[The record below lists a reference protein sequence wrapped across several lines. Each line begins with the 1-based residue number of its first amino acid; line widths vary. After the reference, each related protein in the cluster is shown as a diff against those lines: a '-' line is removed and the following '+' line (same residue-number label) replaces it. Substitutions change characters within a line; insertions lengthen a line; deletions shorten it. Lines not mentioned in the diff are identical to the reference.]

1 MKPTELVSALGLRSL
16 RTFAAAA
23 RHLHFTRAAEELSV
37 TTAAISHQVRELES
51 QLGVALFER
60 RGKTLRLSA
69 EGDIMR
75 QATEKAIAALEGGI
89 ERLRARR
96 SGDQVRVS
104 ASPSMA
110 ARWLVP
116 RLERFLARH
125 PQADIRVDVSYT
137 ETDFAQ
143 EATDLSIRY
152 GAPQG
157 VQAQVDRLFVAS
169 VFPVCSPRLLG
180 AHWPLRQPQD
190 LLQFK
195 LIHVDWPDAK
205 GQWPSWQSWMQAA
218 QVPYVGEQPGLHFQQ
233 TSLAIDAAIA
243 GQGIALGEASMVQDD
258 LASGRLIKPLQTE
271 LPVQAAWA
279 YYLLTN
285 QTTQDQPLVRAFRLW
300 LLEEAAQAGAPAN

>member
-1 MKPTELVSALGLRSL
+1 MKPTPLVSALGLRSL
-16 RTFAAAA
+16 RTYAAAA
-23 RHLHFTRAAEELSV
+23 RHLHFTKAAEELNV

-51 QLGVALFER
+51 QLGVSLFER

-69 EGDIMR
+69 EGEIMR

-116 RLERFLARH
+116 RLERFLAH
-125 PQADIRVDVSYT
+125 HQQADIRVDVSYT

-180 AHWPLRQPQD
+180 AHWPLRKPSD
-190 LLQFK
+190 LLQYK
-195 LIHVDWPDAK
+195 LIHVDWPDSR

-218 QVPYVGEQPGLHFQQ
+218 QVPDMGVQPGLHFQQ

-258 LASGRLIKPLQTE
+258 LASGRLIKPLQAE

-285 QTTQDQPLVRAFRLW
+285 PTTQDQPMVRAFRQW
-300 LLEEAAQAGAPAN
+300 LLHEAAQAGTP